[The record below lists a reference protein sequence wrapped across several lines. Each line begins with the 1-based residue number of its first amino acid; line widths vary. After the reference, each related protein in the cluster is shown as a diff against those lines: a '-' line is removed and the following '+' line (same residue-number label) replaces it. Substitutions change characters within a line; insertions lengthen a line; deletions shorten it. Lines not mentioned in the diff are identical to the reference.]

1 MTATSIR
8 EKLHKFIDTADI
20 KKVKAIYTM
29 IEDSISEKA
38 NWDKDFTDELDSRF
52 NEFKK
57 TGKSVSEKIAKKRII
72 HILKT
77 GKIA

>member
-20 KKVKAIYTM
+20 KKVKAMYTM

-38 NWDKDFTDELDSRF
+38 HWDKDFADELDSRY

-57 TGKSVSEKIAKKRII
+57 TGKSVSEKIAKKRIN

>member
-8 EKLHKFIDTADI
+8 EKLHKYIDTADI

-29 IEDSISEKA
+29 LEDSISEKA
-38 NWDKDFTDELDSRF
+38 KWDMEFTDELDSRY

-57 TGKSVSEKIAKKRII
+57 TGKRVSERSAEKRID

-77 GKIA
+77 RKIA